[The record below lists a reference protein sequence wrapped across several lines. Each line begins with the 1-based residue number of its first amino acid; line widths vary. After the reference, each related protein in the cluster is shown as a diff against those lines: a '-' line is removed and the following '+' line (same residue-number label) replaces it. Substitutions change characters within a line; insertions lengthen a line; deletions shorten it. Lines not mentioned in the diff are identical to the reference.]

1 MEKIYEMLQ
10 LQNELNNDT
19 NGAQW
24 RDGTT
29 KNGKP
34 INWKRCI
41 YMESAELIDSFPW
54 KHWKSID
61 AKPNFD
67 NIKIELV
74 DIWHFIMSYLL
85 KLNELQ
91 KCAVM
96 IDNAKE
102 AKSDVKLPK
111 EWNRERNAKIDE
123 YLDIFEELMAL
134 GLVKSDSEALQEELL
149 EVFFKAC
156 DAAHLDF
163 DELYRIYIG
172 KNALNQFRQEH
183 GYKEGTYKKSWGGKE
198 DNEVLQEILE
208 QTPDITFAAL
218 KAELARRYATL

>member
-19 NGAQW
+19 NGTGW
-24 RDGTT
+24 RNGIT

-61 AKPNFD
+61 AAPDFE

-85 KLNELQ
+85 QHNDLQ

-96 IDNAKE
+96 IDNAKD
-102 AKSDVKLPK
+102 AKCDVRLPK
-111 EWNRERNAKIDE
+111 EWNRELNAAIDE

-149 EVFFKAC
+149 DVFF
-156 DAAHLDF
+156 
-163 DELYRIYIG
+163 
-172 KNALNQFRQEH
+172 
-183 GYKEGTYKKSWGGKE
+183 
-198 DNEVLQEILE
+198 
-208 QTPDITFAAL
+208 
-218 KAELARRYATL
+218 